1 MKAGCEP
8 LLNALIF
15 LAARRKICLSSFP
28 SLSFIL
34 ADQWGQVLTTACL
47 PPAPLLPDSWVAS
60 AAGTVGLSEKNCTQT
75 SGLHCS
81 STGITIS
88 FKSFLKY
95 INPNEVHSR
104 RAAPGHSVLNSESPK
119 LNWEVFKWP
128 KLTYPCFEWRGGF
141 DDLCRVPSSL
151 NFPMRVQSFLYGSV
165 QVAPPSF
172 HRYCAGLW
180 WQTTVEYFGADL
192 KIAFGHGNSCSA
204 SKLWDMLYFFKDKTL
219 PQMFV
224 TKTASDLKLKP

>member
-1 MKAGCEP
+1 
-8 LLNALIF
+8 
-15 LAARRKICLSSFP
+15 
-28 SLSFIL
+28 
-34 ADQWGQVLTTACL
+34 
-47 PPAPLLPDSWVAS
+47 
-60 AAGTVGLSEKNCTQT
+60 
-75 SGLHCS
+75 
-81 STGITIS
+81 
-88 FKSFLKY
+88 
-95 INPNEVHSR
+95 
-104 RAAPGHSVLNSESPK
+104 
-119 LNWEVFKWP
+119 
-128 KLTYPCFEWRGGF
+128 
-141 DDLCRVPSSL
+141 
-151 NFPMRVQSFLYGSV
+151 MRVQSFLYGSV